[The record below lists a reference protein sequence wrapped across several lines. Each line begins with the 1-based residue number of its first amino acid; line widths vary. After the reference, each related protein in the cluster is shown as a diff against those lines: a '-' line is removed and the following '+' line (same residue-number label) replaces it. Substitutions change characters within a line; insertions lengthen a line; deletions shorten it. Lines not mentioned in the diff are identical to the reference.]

1 MKKLLALLLLSPL
14 AYSEYVCDV
23 IITKDGLQLQQQIKQ
38 RGCER
43 GDILNL
49 FVQNQTTMKVGR
61 FDPERAELSDML
73 TLVSSKWCA
82 NVNAII
88 LVRDSFGIARS
99 LSCSLYGD
107 KPRISR

>member
-43 GDILNL
+43 GDILNIY
-49 FVQNQTTMKVGR
+49 VQNQTTMKVGR
-61 FDPERAELSDML
+61 LDPKRAELSDML
-73 TLVSSKWCA
+73 TLVSSKWCNQTA
-82 NVNAII
+82 PIT
-88 LVRDSFGIARS
+88 LVRDSFGITRS
-99 LSCSLYGD
+99 LSCSLWSD